1 MRDKCEFFIGKLV
14 TVALIV
20 IPMAFVM
27 TAANTGLTQALLR
40 AYPRNL
46 LIAFLAAYPCS
57 LLIHPFAAAITK
69 GLMNICKGTD
79 EGNEI

>member
-1 MRDKCEFFIGKLV
+1 MKDKTGFLVGKLI
-14 TVALIV
+14 TVILIV

-27 TAANTGLTQALLR
+27 TAANTGLTPVLLR

-57 LLIHPFAAAITK
+57 LAAHPLAERITK
-69 GLMNICKGTD
+69 RLLHIRRRS
-79 EGNEI
+79 ERQNEI

>member
-1 MRDKCEFFIGKLV
+1 MRNKCEFFLSKLV
-14 TVALIV
+14 TVILIV

-27 TAANTGLTQALLR
+27 TAANNGLTAALLR

-57 LLIHPFAAAITK
+57 LLVHPLAVAITK
-69 GLMNICKGTD
+69 GLMNICNGTGG
-79 EGNEI
+79 EK